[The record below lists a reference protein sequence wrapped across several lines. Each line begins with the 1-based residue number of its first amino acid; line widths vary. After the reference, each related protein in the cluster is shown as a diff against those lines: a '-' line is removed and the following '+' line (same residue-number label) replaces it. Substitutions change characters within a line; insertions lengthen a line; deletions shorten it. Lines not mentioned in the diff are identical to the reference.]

1 MDHWTNSG
9 DFLLDIHRNNKR
21 DVLVLSIEEGVRSSA
36 HIIIHLN
43 RSCINHQLKVHTQA
57 VQAHIGT
64 QPLRMSHQAITVVC
78 SESILYHN
86 IDVMNNHAITN
97 KGDNSNLRRTPQL
110 KTMIVT
116 ILSLLLLSSPIQ
128 AQRNDDDLCS
138 CSPREYYFK
147 LDLSAVCPDLP
158 PPFPPNDVFGGGV
171 KDYTCTIGPEPVPAE
186 KDNIENDRT
195 RSAVPFSED
204 VRKLQQDDFIIPE
217 IIDPEPVV
225 IDSIQFFEV
234 DTEFNVINQDPSYV
248 RDVEFKNGDMF
259 NYTSISDMFT
269 TSGKENYSVP
279 GGINMVLR
287 GYNAEGERVRNVF
300 TITFTNECGVPTFE
314 AGDAI
319 GWVVFVS

>member
-1 MDHWTNSG
+1 M
-9 DFLLDIHRNNKR
+9 
-21 DVLVLSIEEGVRSSA
+21 
-36 HIIIHLN
+36 
-43 RSCINHQLKVHTQA
+43 
-57 VQAHIGT
+57 
-64 QPLRMSHQAITVVC
+64 
-78 SESILYHN
+78 
-86 IDVMNNHAITN
+86 
-97 KGDNSNLRRTPQL
+97 
-110 KTMIVT
+110 
-116 ILSLLLLSSPIQ
+116 
-128 AQRNDDDLCS
+128 
-138 CSPREYYFK
+138 
-147 LDLSAVCPDLP
+147 
-158 PPFPPNDVFGGGV
+158 